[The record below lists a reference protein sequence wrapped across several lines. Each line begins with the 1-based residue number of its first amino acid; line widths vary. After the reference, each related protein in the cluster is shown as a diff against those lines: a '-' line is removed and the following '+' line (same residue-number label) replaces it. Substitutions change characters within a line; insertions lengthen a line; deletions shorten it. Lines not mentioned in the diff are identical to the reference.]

1 VVLLAIPLE
10 IQDIMEEM
18 EDNSPQVIQ
27 IIIQLEEEEEVQH
40 FIIKMEILEVQLQ
53 DIQGES
59 VEQEQVME
67 GQVEI
72 KGRMAQMDH
81 RLEVEAEVD
90 QEIEL
95 VAQVLPAK

>member
-81 RLEVEAEVD
+81 RLEVKAEVD

>member
-1 VVLLAIPLE
+1 
-10 IQDIMEEM
+10 M

>member
-1 VVLLAIPLE
+1 MVLLAIPLE

-81 RLEVEAEVD
+81 RLEVKAEVD